1 MSHSPSDEPRP
12 RSDETAV
19 GRTEGAHRLAP
30 SDEPRPR
37 LDETGRAPQP
47 DPPGGWAESPW
58 IWLGMFAAVG
68 LLALLVVMPKYAQ
81 RQGRLE
87 QRYQHRI
94 EVAQR
99 LATEVPTSAAPE
111 SAAETT
117 DGLAESLEPAASAPL
132 DGGASLNDGASLDDG
147 AAHRMDRGR
156 PRAVLTPLVVLLAG
170 VLAGAILTL
179 VWVTASRSRHA

>member
-12 RSDETAV
+12 RS
-19 GRTEGAHRLAP
+19 
-30 SDEPRPR
+30 
-37 LDETGRAPQP
+37 DETGRAPQP

-99 LATEVPTSAAPE
+99 LATKVPTSAATE
-111 SAAETT
+111 GAAETT
-117 DGLAESLEPAASAPL
+117 AGPAERLEPAASASL
-132 DGGASLNDGASLDDG
+132 DAAASLDDGAAIDDGASLDAAAPLDDGAAIDDG

-170 VLAGAILTL
+170 VLAAAIVTF
-179 VWVTASRSRHA
+179 VWVAASRSRHA